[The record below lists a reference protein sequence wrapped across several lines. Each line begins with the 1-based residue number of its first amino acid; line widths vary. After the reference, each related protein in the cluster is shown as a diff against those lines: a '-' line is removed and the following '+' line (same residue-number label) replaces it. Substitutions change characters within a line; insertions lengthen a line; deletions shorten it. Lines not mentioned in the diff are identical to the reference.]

1 MFNLLNQGWIGSLIG
16 LFGILFAIYS
26 HYINRKVNE
35 LTYTVKSER
44 VVGKND
50 KAPEDI
56 EIIFKGKSVE
66 RVTNTQ
72 MTVWNSGNVTIE
84 GKNIVEKDPVRIEIS
99 EGQEII
105 SATILEKSS
114 DANDF
119 IIKIDENNPNMLEVK
134 FDYLD
139 ASDGAVIEILHTDN
153 KNFYKLKGSIKGLKS
168 FYSFSTLKAPPLVA
182 RIAPLYTLLV
192 ASILGLA
199 SLMIDTS
206 FSDVITII
214 MLIVNI
220 LALLVVIIDFVLL
233 RNKRRKKPKKLII

>member
-1 MFNLLNQGWIGSLIG
+1 MLNFLNQGWIGSLIG
-16 LFGILFAIYS
+16 FIGVLFALYS
-26 HYINRKVNE
+26 HYKNRKINE
-35 LTYTVKSER
+35 LTYTFKSER

-84 GKNIVEKDPVRIEIS
+84 GKNIVEKDPLRIEIS

-105 SATILEKSS
+105 SATILKKSR

-119 IIKIDENNPNMLEVK
+119 IIKIDENNPNILEVK

-139 ASDGAVIEILHTDN
+139 ASEGAVIEILHTDN
-153 KNFYKLKGSIKGLKS
+153 KNFYKLKGSIKGIKPFNS
-168 FYSFSTLKAPPLVA
+168 FPTYESSSI
-182 RIAPLYTLLV
+182 RILPYFTLLV
-192 ASILGLA
+192 VSVLGIGVAINTASSNTITIMMLILNILGL
-199 SLMIDTS
+199 LVT
-206 FSDVITII
+206 TI
-214 MLIVNI
+214 N
-220 LALLVVIIDFVLL
+220 FVFLK
-233 RNKRRKKPKKLII
+233 NKRRKKPKKLII